1 MLFSQNKRLKDMIL
15 ENLMAAHKR
24 LSHSGNP
31 IHLILLTRY
40 LLRLIDKREDKLVD
54 FVPE

>member
-1 MLFSQNKRLKDMIL
+1 MLFSQNERFKYMIL
-15 ENLMAAHKR
+15 ENLMGAHKR

>member
-1 MLFSQNKRLKDMIL
+1 MLFSQNQRLKDMVF